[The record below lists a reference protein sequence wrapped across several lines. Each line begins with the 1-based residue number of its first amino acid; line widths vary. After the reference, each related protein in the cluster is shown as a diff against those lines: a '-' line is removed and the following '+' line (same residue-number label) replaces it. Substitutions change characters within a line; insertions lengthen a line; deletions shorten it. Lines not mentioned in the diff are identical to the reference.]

1 MQANTMRKAG
11 LGLITLGFLG
21 GCMACVL
28 DHTTVNLAWFVPS
41 FILGIIGVAVVQIAI
56 KNEAKDE
63 TKREANFQILDQSMT
78 RIVDA
83 ARTLDEERDSID
95 IYDVPDWIDERF
107 RGDIQMF
114 VEARESI
121 AHSWGTQAYAEVM
134 SHFAAAERYLNRV
147 WSTAADG
154 YIDESHAFMT
164 RSREEF
170 EEALEKLKA
179 SGPTGSVS
187 ASTSAAAPA

>member
-1 MQANTMRKAG
+1 MRNVG

-21 GCMACVL
+21 GCLACVL
-28 DHTTVNLAWFVPS
+28 DSTTVNLGWFVPS

-56 KNEAKDE
+56 RNEAKDE
-63 TKREANFQILDQSMT
+63 GKREANFQILDESMT
-78 RIVDA
+78 RIVASAKKLDA
-83 ARTLDEERDSID
+83 ERDTID
-95 IYDVPDWIDERF
+95 IYDVPEWIDEAF
-107 RGDIQMF
+107 RADIQAF

-121 AHSWGTQAYAEVM
+121 AHSWGMQAYAEVM

-154 YIDESHAFMT
+154 YIDESHTFMG

-170 EEALEKLKA
+170 EEALAALENLKGG
-179 SGPTGSVS
+179 GPTGAVS
-187 ASTSAAAPA
+187 SSTSAAAPT

>member
-1 MQANTMRKAG
+1 MRNAG
-11 LGLITLGFLG
+11 LALITIGFLG

-28 DHTTVNLAWFVPS
+28 DHTTVNLSWFVPS

-56 KNEAKDE
+56 KRDAKDE
-63 TKREANFQILDQSMT
+63 GKREANFQILDESMS
-78 RIVDA
+78 RIVA
-83 ARTLDEERDSID
+83 SSRTLDTERDAID
-95 IYDVPDWIDERF
+95 IYDVPDWIDDRF
-107 RGDIQMF
+107 RADIQAF

-154 YIDESHAFMT
+154 YIDEAQTFMT

-170 EEALEKLKA
+170 EEALSALEKLKA
-179 SGPTGSVS
+179 SSPTGAVS
-187 ASTSAAAPA
+187 GSTSAAAPV

>member
-1 MQANTMRKAG
+1 MRNAG
-11 LGLITLGFLG
+11 LALITLGFLG

-28 DHTTVNLAWFVPS
+28 DRTTVNLAWFVPS
-41 FILGIIGVAVVQIAI
+41 FILGIIGVAIVQIAI

-63 TKREANFQILDQSMT
+63 GKREANFQILDESMT

-83 ARTLDEERDSID
+83 ARALDSERDSID

-107 RGDIQMF
+107 RADIQAF

-121 AHSWGTQAYAEVM
+121 RHSWGTQAYAEVM

-154 YIDESHAFMT
+154 YIDESHTFMG

-170 EEALEKLKA
+170 EEALAALEKLKA
-179 SGPTGSVS
+179 SGPGAVS
-187 ASTSAAAPA
+187 SSTSAAAPA